1 MKWQQTY
8 EKCKEAKRLIEYYP
22 KKIVYITKLYKKKRW
37 ELFLQEYIVIMAH
50 NTGTLRCLYNG
61 R

>member
-22 KKIVYITKLYKKKRW
+22 KKIVYITKLYLKKKKDESFFCKNILLSW
-37 ELFLQEYIVIMAH
+37 HTTQVP
-50 NTGTLRCLYNG
+50 TLSVQR
-61 R
+61 